1 MHGGIAV
8 ESTPG
13 SGTTFRL
20 SMMSAAADPLSE
32 FLQSHP
38 SADGQG
44 STDDIAPL
52 PLAGIDV
59 LIAED
64 GVDNA
69 RLWRHHLEQA
79 GAEVW
84 QASNGREAIG
94 LVRAADM
101 GVLERPFDIVLMDME
116 MPIMDGVEATKQLR
130 SEGFRMPIVG
140 LTAHTDVATRT
151 KLLTAGCNDSAT
163 KPISRAGLTRL
174 ILAHVRVDLSPR

>member
-1 MHGGIAV
+1 
-8 ESTPG
+8 
-13 SGTTFRL
+13 
-20 SMMSAAADPLSE
+20 
-32 FLQSHP
+32 
-38 SADGQG
+38 
-44 STDDIAPL
+44 
-52 PLAGIDV
+52 
-59 LIAED
+59 
-64 GVDNA
+64 
-69 RLWRHHLEQA
+69 
-79 GAEVW
+79 
-84 QASNGREAIG
+84 
-94 LVRAADM
+94 M